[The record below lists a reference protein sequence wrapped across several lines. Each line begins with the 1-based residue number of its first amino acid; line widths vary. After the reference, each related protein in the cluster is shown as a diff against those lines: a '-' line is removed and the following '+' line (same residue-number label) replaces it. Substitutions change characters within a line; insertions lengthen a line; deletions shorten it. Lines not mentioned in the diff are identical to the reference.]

1 MDTQAVSTTTVEIAR
16 QIVERSAVLLD
27 RVKARKDTIR
37 LSDIDMIRSA
47 MREAEGNLASV
58 RKILDGRPL

>member
-1 MDTQAVSTTTVEIAR
+1 MSTTTVNIAQ

-37 LSDIDMIRSA
+37 LSDIDKIRSA
-47 MREAEGNLASV
+47 MREAEGYLDSV